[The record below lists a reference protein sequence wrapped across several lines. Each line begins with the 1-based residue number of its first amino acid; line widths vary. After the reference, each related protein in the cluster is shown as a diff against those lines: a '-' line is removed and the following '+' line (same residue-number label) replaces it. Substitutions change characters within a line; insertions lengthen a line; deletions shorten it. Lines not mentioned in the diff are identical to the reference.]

1 MSQGRTEVLILN
13 QQDVKGLLDIPD
25 MLDALE
31 RAFVAFSAGKA
42 SVPPRVAARAERGLL
57 GVMPGYLPGVALE
70 AKIVS
75 VFPANH
81 EQGRPSHQGLIALF
95 DEDDGTPLAI
105 MDGIY
110 VTAIR
115 TGGGAAVSARALARK
130 DSRVL
135 TILGAGAQGHS
146 HLATL
151 PLVRE
156 FEEIRIASRNQRRAN
171 DLAAENPRAKVVE
184 KFDDAVKGADVVCCC
199 TDAREPIIDFSW
211 LKPGA
216 HVTSVGGTFG
226 PEVDPQTIDR
236 ARVFVEWRGASEN
249 PPPAGASELQGI
261 PPESLTEMGEVL
273 SGILPGRQSDD
284 EITVYKSTG
293 HAVEDAATARL
304 VYDRA
309 LNQGAGVMVS
319 F

>member
-1 MSQGRTEVLILN
+1 MTQSRTEVLILN
-13 QQDVKGLLDIPD
+13 QQDVKRLLDIPD

-156 FEEIRIASRNQRRAN
+156 FEEIRIASRNQQRAN

-184 KFDDAVKGADVVCCC
+184 NYCDAVTGADVVCCC
-199 TDAREPIIDFSW
+199 TDALRRIHLPREHRSFKESRPRVSPRWGRCLSASGPDASPMMRLPSINPLGTPS
-211 LKPGA
+211 KMRPRPGWC
-216 HVTSVGGTFG
+216 TT
-226 PEVDPQTIDR
+226 
-236 ARVFVEWRGASEN
+236 
-249 PPPAGASELQGI
+249 EL
-261 PPESLTEMGEVL
+261 
-273 SGILPGRQSDD
+273 
-284 EITVYKSTG
+284 
-293 HAVEDAATARL
+293 
-304 VYDRA
+304 
-309 LNQGAGVMVS
+309 
-319 F
+319 